1 MRCWTTSL
9 AAELLRPPAH
19 RSMSEV
25 ERFALIVLITAG
37 CGRGRGAVQPGQRT
51 YPGPPTGDL
60 PAGRRRRLRRHPRPR
75 AGVGHHRPAGGDGG
89 PCGHLVRR
97 RDADRLAAVP
107 RGRWSGSVSPAPSS
121 PPRRWR
127 HWPISCSAWSGGGG
141 VAAGHGAGPHRPGGG
156 VLGARAPRGHGR
168 SGTILGARPAS
179 TTRVDRISG
188 EASVMIAC
196 LASILPSQ
204 LDRLIALAG
213 LGRPG
218 GWGAQ
223 ARWRTRRLGRSARR
237 VGRGRQRPD
246 IAASVAACG
255 TVRTAVSR
263 SKVSNTR
270 ARAAG
275 SPVWV
280 CWEKARAAHPAA
292 RPHHSPEGG
301 PRRAAPTGSVLQL
314 ALIGVVGGPSRR
326 CSSRGSAGQASSR
339 TGRGTLRAA

>member
-1 MRCWTTSL
+1 VRCWTTSL
-9 AAELLRPPAH
+9 AAELLRTPA
-19 RSMSEV
+19 RPQVDE
-25 ERFALIVLITAG
+25 
-37 CGRGRGAVQPGQRT
+37 RGRALRADRADHRGLRSWPRCCPTGSANVSGS
-51 YPGPPTGDL
+51 PTGDL
-60 PAGRRRRLRRHPRPR
+60 PAGLRRHPRPR

-168 SGTILGARPAS
+168 SGTILEARPAS

-270 ARAAG
+270 PGRRGRRYGCAGRRRAQ
-275 SPVWV
+275 
-280 CWEKARAAHPAA
+280 RT
-292 RPHHSPEGG
+292 
-301 PRRAAPTGSVLQL
+301 PRRGPTTPPREGH
-314 ALIGVVGGPSRR
+314 AGPPPPGR
-326 CSSRGSAGQASSR
+326 CFS
-339 TGRGTLRAA
+339 

>member
-1 MRCWTTSL
+1 VAAVLSNRVSERIRVPHRRSSCW
-9 AAELLRPPAH
+9 PPP
-19 RSMSEV
+19 S
-25 ERFALIVLITAG
+25 
-37 CGRGRGAVQPGQRT
+37 
-51 YPGPPTGDL
+51 PPTSSPPSG
-60 PAGRRRRLRRHPRPR
+60 
-75 AGVGHHRPAGGDGG
+75 GVGHHRPAGGDGG
-89 PCGHLVRR
+89 PCGHLVPG
-97 RDADRLAAVP
+97 RDPDRLAAVP

-168 SGTILGARPAS
+168 SGTILEARPAS

-218 GWGAQ
+218 GWVRRPGGGLGGSGGRLNGLVAAASAQ
-223 ARWRTRRLGRSARR
+223 TSPPAWRPAGRPAPRSAARR
-237 VGRGRQRPD
+237 CRTPGPGRRGRRYGCAGRRRAQRTLRRGPTTPR
-246 IAASVAACG
+246 G
-255 TVRTAVSR
+255 
-263 SKVSNTR
+263 R
-270 ARAAG
+270 ATQG
-275 SPVWV
+275 
-280 CWEKARAAHPAA
+280 
-292 RPHHSPEGG
+292 RPH
-301 PRRAAPTGSVLQL
+301 RVVLQL

-339 TGRGTLRAA
+339 TERGTLRAA